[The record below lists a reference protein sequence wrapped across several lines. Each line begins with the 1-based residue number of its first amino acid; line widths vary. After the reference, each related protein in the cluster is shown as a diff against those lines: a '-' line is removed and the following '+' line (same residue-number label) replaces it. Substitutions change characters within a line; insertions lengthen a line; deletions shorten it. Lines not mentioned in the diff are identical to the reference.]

1 MADGISYKV
10 SIYISTK
17 GDIKETMLGTERTG
31 YKVGLI
37 LSAGGGVF
45 QLGPVYSILS
55 REENG
60 WNSLAINVDSPALT
74 GQATIF
80 LKGKG
85 SNAISLDAGFTGN
98 GGLWKGRVGSTYKLN

>member
-17 GDIKETMLGTERTG
+17 GDIKETILGTERTG

-60 WNSLAINVDSPALT
+60 WNSLAINVESPALA

-80 LKGKG
+80 LKEK
-85 SNAISLDAGFTGN
+85 
-98 GGLWKGRVGSTYKLN
+98 K